1 MLYHSCRCKIPPLFL
16 RHGSLGKAPARSL
29 IYLESQKI
37 MRSVKIPFLLS
48 LAVVVLLLCSA
59 CSEPEQKVRIESI
72 RLQTTDGIWL
82 NGILRQPHPNQTK
95 AGVLMVHGY
104 GGNFYSGIMSFL
116 PEALAEN
123 GFTTLALNMRDHDLG
138 PKKNLFEENLQD
150 IAAGVDEM
158 TRRRYKTL
166 FLYGHSMGTNRVL
179 YYLAETQ
186 DPRITGIILTGPPGN
201 LFQWNVRAFGLKAAS
216 EVLRRA
222 QELRAA
228 GKGESWMLID
238 LGPLGKTLYTA
249 NHVVSLRGL
258 KTRSDPFTNIAQIS
272 RPVLIVHGLADRLAD
287 PSVSDQLKNS
297 GPHNNQIM
305 VSKIAGANH
314 RFHNHEKEL
323 EEVITRWLGEQL
335 RQ

>member
-1 MLYHSCRCKIPPLFL
+1 
-16 RHGSLGKAPARSL
+16 
-29 IYLESQKI
+29 

-48 LAVVVLLLCSA
+48 LATVVILLCSG
-59 CSEPEQKVRIESI
+59 CSETEQKVRTEPV

-82 NGILRQPHPNQTK
+82 NGVLRQPHPNQTE

-104 GGNFYSGIMSFL
+104 GGNFYSGIMNFL
-116 PEALAEN
+116 PEALAEQ

-150 IAAGVDEM
+150 ISAGVDEM
-158 TRRRYKTL
+158 TRRRHKNL

-201 LFQWNVRAFGLKAAS
+201 LFQWNVRAFGLEAAS
-216 EVLRRA
+216 VVLRRA
-222 QELRAA
+222 QELQAA
-228 GKGESWMLID
+228 GKGDSWMLID

-249 NHVVSLRGL
+249 NHVVSLRGPG
-258 KTRSDPFTNIAQIS
+258 TRSDPFTNIAQIS
-272 RPVLIVHGLADRLAD
+272 KPVLIAHGRADRLAD
-287 PSVSDQLKNS
+287 PSVADKLKNS
-297 GPHNNQIM
+297 ATAKSQ
-305 VSKIAGANH
+305 VKVVKFAGADH

-323 EEVITRWLGEQL
+323 EEVITQWLVQ
-335 RQ
+335 QTKQ

>member
-1 MLYHSCRCKIPPLFL
+1 
-16 RHGSLGKAPARSL
+16 
-29 IYLESQKI
+29 
-37 MRSVKIPFLLS
+37 MRSAKIPFLLS
-48 LAVVVLLLCSA
+48 LAAVVLLLCSA
-59 CSEPEQKVRIESI
+59 CSETEQNVRTELIK
-72 RLQTTDGIWL
+72 LQTTDGIWL
-82 NGILRQPHPNQTK
+82 NGVLRQPHPNQTK

-123 GFTTLALNMRDHDLG
+123 GFTTLAFNMRDHDLG

-150 IAAGVDEM
+150 IASGVDEM

-201 LFQWNVRAFGLKAAS
+201 LFQWNVRAFGLEAAGG
-216 EVLRRA
+216 VLRRA

-228 GKGESWMLID
+228 GKGDSWMLID

-249 NHVVSLRGL
+249 NHVVSLRGPG
-258 KTRSDPFTNIAQIS
+258 TRSDPFTNIAQIS
-272 RPVLIVHGLADRLAD
+272 RPVLTVHGLADRLAD
-287 PSVSDQLKNS
+287 PSVSDHLKNS
-297 GPHNNQIM
+297 APRDNQIT
-305 VSKIAGANH
+305 VKKVGDADH
-314 RFHNHEKEL
+314 RFRNHQKEL
-323 EEVITRWLGEQL
+323 VEIITGWLVQ
-335 RQ
+335 QMSH

>member
-1 MLYHSCRCKIPPLFL
+1 
-16 RHGSLGKAPARSL
+16 LGKAPPRYL

-48 LAVVVLLLCSA
+48 LAAVVLLLCSA
-59 CSEPEQKVRIESI
+59 CSGTEQKVRTEPI

-82 NGILRQPHPNQTK
+82 NGVLRQPHPNQTE

-116 PEALAEN
+116 PAAIAEH

-150 IAAGVDEM
+150 IATGVDEM
-158 TRRRYKTL
+158 ARRRYKNL

-179 YYLAETQ
+179 YYLAARQ

-201 LFQWNVRAFGLKAAS
+201 LFQWNVRAFGLEAAS
-216 EVLRRA
+216 KVLRQA
-222 QELRAA
+222 QELQAA
-228 GKGESWMLID
+228 GKGDSWMLID

-249 NHVVSLRGL
+249 NHVVSLRGPA
-258 KTRSDPFTNIAQIS
+258 TRSDPFTNIAQVS

-287 PSVSDQLKNS
+287 PSVADQLE
-297 GPHNNQIM
+297 NNGRTGSQ
-305 VSKIAGANH
+305 VTVRKIGGADH
-314 RFHNHEKEL
+314 RFREHEKEL
-323 EEVITRWLGEQL
+323 EKIITQWLIQQL
-335 RQ
+335 RR